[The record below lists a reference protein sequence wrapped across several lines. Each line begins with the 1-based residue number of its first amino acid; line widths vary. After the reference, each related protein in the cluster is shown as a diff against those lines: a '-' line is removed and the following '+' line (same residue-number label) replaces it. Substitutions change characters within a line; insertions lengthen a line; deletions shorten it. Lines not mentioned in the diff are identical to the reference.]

1 MILFKRPLLTVF
13 IIIGAALIALS
24 LRSLIDFNVPE
35 EEVPAP
41 KKIGTPQVTPP
52 TSPPPGA
59 TEEEQQ
65 QQSPPPSSSGEDTS
79 QEITRI
85 TVEGDEF
92 SFSPANFTVKAGKT
106 VELTFRNVGRAPH
119 NLIVDELGLATK
131 TIGGG
136 KTDIVAFLAP
146 DSAGSL
152 TYTLYC
158 SIPGHRE
165 AGMVGTITIE

>member
-1 MILFKRPLLTVF
+1 MILFKRPLLTIF

-52 TSPPPGA
+52 TSPPPGT
-59 TEEEQQ
+59 TEEEQ
-65 QQSPPPSSSGEDTS
+65 SPPASSSSGEDTS

-92 SFSPANFTVKAGKT
+92 SFSPADFTVKRGKT

>member
-1 MILFKRPLLTVF
+1 MILFKRPLLTIF
-13 IIIGAALIALS
+13 IIIGVALIALS

-52 TSPPPGA
+52 TSPPPGT
-59 TEEEQQ
+59 TEEEQ
-65 QQSPPPSSSGEDTS
+65 SPPASSSSGEDTS

-92 SFSPANFTVKAGKT
+92 SFSPADFTVKRGKT

-119 NLIVDELGLATK
+119 NFIVDELGLATK

-152 TYTLYC
+152 TYTSYC

>member
-1 MILFKRPLLTVF
+1 MILFKRPLLTIF

-35 EEVPAP
+35 GEVPAP
-41 KKIGTPQVTPP
+41 KKIDTPQVTPP
-52 TSPPPGA
+52 TSPPTG
-59 TEEEQQ
+59 
-65 QQSPPPSSSGEDTS
+65 SSNEDTS
-79 QEITRI
+79 KEITKI

-106 VELTFRNVGRAPH
+106 VELTFRNVGSAPH

-136 KTDIVAFLAP
+136 GTDIVAFLAP

-152 TYTLYC
+152 MYTLYC

>member
-13 IIIGAALIALS
+13 IIIGVALIALS

-52 TSPPPGA
+52 TSPPLGT
-59 TEEEQQ
+59 TEEEQ
-65 QQSPPPSSSGEDTS
+65 SPPASSSSGEDTS

-92 SFSPANFTVKAGKT
+92 NFSPANFTVKAGEM
-106 VELTFRNVGRAPH
+106 VELTFRNVGRSPH
-119 NLIVDELGLATK
+119 NFIVDELGLATK

-136 KTDIVAFLAP
+136 KTDIVTFLAP

-158 SIPGHRE
+158 SVPGHRE
-165 AGMVGTITIE
+165 AGMEGTITIE